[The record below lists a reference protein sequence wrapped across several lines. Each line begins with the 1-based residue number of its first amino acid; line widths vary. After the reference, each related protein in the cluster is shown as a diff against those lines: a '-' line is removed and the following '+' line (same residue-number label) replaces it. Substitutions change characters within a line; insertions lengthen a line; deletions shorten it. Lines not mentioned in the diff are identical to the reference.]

1 MLESGPAMTAA
12 PNAKPSHAQAIGW
25 TLFGLAFA
33 AFLGT
38 FVVWP
43 VLSSGGSGAS
53 YIPSPGVIAIGPSST
68 PSLSSL
74 ASTDSGGESPIA
86 TVYLLDGSG
95 ARECIVSNASWAAQI
110 EKLGGPKVRARDLGS
125 TNQTFLQD
133 SMLVGAM
140 PKEKALVL
148 IGLSIGRYTGDPAE
162 GADGYDPSAVL
173 ASDAEVNHH
182 YDVSHVLS
190 DGRKRGL
197 LDKWLAERYPVFQQ
211 TNAANTAELDK
222 LVEKCRSRKLHPVL
236 LELPLN
242 LDIVGTSLDDPRATY
257 RAGARKIAA
266 RYDIPYLDFVAD
278 VKLANGDFYDNM
290 HLVEPGR
297 LKWQKRLS
305 TEVVA
310 LLQEYG
316 MGQR

>member
-1 MLESGPAMTAA
+1 MNDA
-12 PNAKPSHAQAIGW
+12 PDARRSRGQAIGW
-25 TLFGLAFA
+25 VLFGLAAA
-33 AFLGT
+33 AFIGV

-43 VLSSGGSGAS
+43 VLSGGGGSNVNYSTSPGAVVYSPSPTASPTPSATKNNGAS
-53 YIPSPGVIAIGPSST
+53 SPV
-68 PSLSSL
+68 
-74 ASTDSGGESPIA
+74 A

-110 EKLGGPKVRARDLGS
+110 EKLGGPTVRARDLGN

-133 SMLVGAM
+133 GMLVGAM

-148 IGLSIGRYTGDPAE
+148 IGLSIGRYTGEPNE
-162 GADGYDPSAVL
+162 GADGYDPGAVL
-173 ASDAEVNHH
+173 ASDAEINHH
-182 YDVSHVLS
+182 YSLSQVLS

-197 LDKWLAERYPVFQQ
+197 LDEWLTDRYPVFQQ

-222 LVEKCRSRKLHPVL
+222 LVKECLDRKLHPVL

-242 LDIVGTSLDDPRATY
+242 LDIVGTSLDEPRTTY
-257 RAGARKIAA
+257 RKAA
-266 RYDIPYLDFVAD
+266 HKVASTYNVPYVDFVAD
-278 VKLANGDFYDNM
+278 VELVNGDFYDLM

-310 LLQEYG
+310 LLEEYG
-316 MGQR
+316 IGKP

>member
-1 MLESGPAMTAA
+1 MTT
-12 PNAKPSHAQAIGW
+12 PTEAKPSHAQAISW
-25 TLFGLAFA
+25 ALFGLALA
-33 AFLGT
+33 AFLGV
-38 FVVWP
+38 FVIWP
-43 VLSSGGSGAS
+43 VMSSSGSDGVGYS
-53 YIPSPGVIAIGPSST
+53 PSPGAVVYSTSPT
-68 PSLSSL
+68 PS
-74 ASTDSGGESPIA
+74 ASPTEDTGGSPVA

-110 EKLGGPKVRARDLGS
+110 EDLGGPKVRARDLGN

-162 GADGYDPSAVL
+162 GSEGYDPGSVL

-182 YDVSHVLS
+182 YSVSHVLS
-190 DGRKRGL
+190 DGRKQGL

-222 LVEKCRSRKLHPVL
+222 LVEECRSRDLHPVL

-242 LDIVGTSLDDPRATY
+242 LDIVGTSLDEPRATY

-278 VKLANGDFYDNM
+278 VGLVNGDFYDNM

-310 LLQEYG
+310 LLKEYRIG
-316 MGQR
+316 KR